1 VCHDNT
7 IYYILSMRYFGCLL
21 DCDGV
26 EISVAHNSFNLL
38 KTIRCNIN
46 YSTINP
52 SDSYI

>member
-1 VCHDNT
+1 
-7 IYYILSMRYFGCLL
+7 MRYFGCLL